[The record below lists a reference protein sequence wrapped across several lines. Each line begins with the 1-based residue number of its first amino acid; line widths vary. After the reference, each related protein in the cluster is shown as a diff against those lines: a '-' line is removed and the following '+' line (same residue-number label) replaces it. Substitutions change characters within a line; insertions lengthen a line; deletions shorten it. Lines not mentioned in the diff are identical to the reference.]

1 MDLIIRE
8 KDELESLDITAI
20 SDNWSG
26 ISEEQDLPIIQR
38 IILHLIGRNI
48 SQDTK
53 INLIISKIN
62 EIIEFCN
69 QQGANIDNL

>member
-53 INLIISKIN
+53 INQITSLYYVTKKMVILVIGIY
-62 EIIEFCN
+62 
-69 QQGANIDNL
+69 